1 LEQNSTNGSV
11 LNPSKKQGAEL
22 NNPKVKM
29 SEMMSTQA
37 GYTIKRSS
45 LIEKK
50 VETCFLCGQPSED
63 ECCWCRAA
71 FFCGPEHQAIHRSKT
86 RCSPWKVA
94 EIPGKGRGLVATR
107 TIRPRETI
115 LVERAILAGPSLVS
129 SPVCPSCLAPLHPP
143 LLPCTKCGLPVCSPS
158 CQENPVHR
166 EECKL
171 LSSNRVKVEVRNC
184 EVSHPIYS
192 FILPYRLLRMRVR
205 DPAAWAR
212 VASLVD
218 HIQERANTVEWEVE
232 TKEVVSFLRRRC
244 FLAKEY
250 SEEDIHR
257 AIGICAIN
265 SVTLEPRRLFQ
276 GPAKGVSGRAIFPT
290 FALTNHSCMSN
301 ARFTVESGPGGGT
314 VRIEAKDEI
323 KKGEEITVQYY
334 SSVLGTH
341 KRRRRLKAEW
351 YFWCMCPR
359 CKDPSELKTN
369 VAGVTCEL
377 CEQGV
382 MLPRDPLDQYSD
394 WPCNKCDFSLEVPD
408 LERKIDQMEE
418 ELNDLSAK
426 KDLKRLEFFVK
437 ELQGAVLHP
446 NHYLLLIARRN
457 YQMICHKR
465 LIIELSRCRAGEQE
479 EVKEKWG
486 SKVRAMQDLAWVP
499 KLLLGEESF

>member
-1 LEQNSTNGSV
+1 
-11 LNPSKKQGAEL
+11 
-22 NNPKVKM
+22 
-29 SEMMSTQA
+29 MMSTQA
-37 GYTIKRSS
+37 GHTIKRTGHK
-45 LIEKK
+45 LPVEKILEK
-50 VETCFLCGQPSED
+50 CFLCGKPSED
-63 ECCWCRAA
+63 QCLWCRAA
-71 FFCGPEHQAIHRSKT
+71 YFCGPEHQAIHRSKT
-86 RCSPWKVA
+86 RCAPWKVV

-107 TIRPRETI
+107 TIRPREPI
-115 LVERAILAGPSLVS
+115 LVERAVLAGPSLVS
-129 SPVCPSCLAPLHPP
+129 NPVCPTCLAPLHPP

-158 CQENPVHR
+158 CQESPAHR

-171 LSSNRVKVEVRNC
+171 LSSNRVKVEVGNC
-184 EVSHPIYS
+184 EVSNPLYS
-192 FILPYRLLRMRVR
+192 FILPYRLLRLRVR
-205 DPAAWAR
+205 DPGAWAR

-244 FLAKEY
+244 FLGKEY

-290 FALTNHSCMSN
+290 FALVNHSCTSN
-301 ARFTVESGPGGGT
+301 ARFTVEAGPGGGT
-314 VRIEAKDEI
+314 VRMEAKTEI
-323 KKGEEITVQYY
+323 KEGEEITVQYY

-351 YFWCMCPR
+351 YFWCMCER
-359 CKDPSELKTN
+359 CKDPTELQTN

-377 CEQGV
+377 CEEGV
-382 MLPRDPLDQYSD
+382 MLPRDPLDQYSE
-394 WPCNKCDFSLEVPD
+394 WLCNKCDFSLEVPD

-426 KDLKRLEFFVK
+426 KDLKRLEFFIK

-446 NHYLLLIARRN
+446 HHYLLLIARRN

-465 LIIELSRCRAGEQE
+465 LIIELSRCQPGEQE

-486 SKVRAMQDLAWVP
+486 SKLKAMQELAWVP
-499 KLLLGEESF
+499 KLLLGEETF